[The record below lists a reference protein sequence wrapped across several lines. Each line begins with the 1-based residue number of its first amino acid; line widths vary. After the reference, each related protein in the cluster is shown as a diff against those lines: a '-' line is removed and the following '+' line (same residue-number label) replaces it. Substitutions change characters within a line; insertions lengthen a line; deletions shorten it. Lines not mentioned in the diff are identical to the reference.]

1 MKKQLQKIRKKIEGK
16 QITEEGKELQE
27 RQQHSINEKMNNN
40 YENKSR
46 KI

>member
-27 RQQHSINEKMNNN
+27 RQHSINEKMNNN